1 MSDYTFELGEIKPI
15 GLVCTQD
22 TALAITDAVVDV
34 VRCIDNITV
43 ITGAAV
49 TMTQDNPKQVTLA
62 YLLDTTTFVAG
73 SYLVRFTFTKDA
85 VETRIIC
92 KELTVTQTEC

>member
-1 MSDYTFELGEIKPI
+1 MSDYTFELGEVKPI
-15 GLVCTQD
+15 GLVCTQS

-34 VRCIDNITV
+34 SLCPDNTPIITAD
-43 ITGAAV
+43 TV
-49 TMTQDNPKQVTLA
+49 TITQDNPKQVTLA
-62 YLLDTTTFVAG
+62 YLLDTSAFVAG
-73 SYLVRFTFTKDA
+73 SYLVKFTFVKDI